1 MPMIKNGKLNGDKVS
16 DTTIDPLSNL
26 FDLLTE
32 IERPFRVGSWGIEN
46 GCDVISQY
54 NRCEEANVDVA
65 TDLEYIL
72 ILPADYG

>member
-1 MPMIKNGKLNGDKVS
+1 MVKDSKLDGDKVS

-46 GCDVISQY
+46 GCDVIS
-54 NRCEEANVDVA
+54 
-65 TDLEYIL
+65 
-72 ILPADYG
+72 